1 VTDRPGALGRSYE
14 HGEVIVRQGEEGDCL
29 YVIQDGYVE
38 IVDERGPREIII
50 RVAGKDELIGEMAV
64 FEGEPRSA
72 TVRARGS
79 VRVLTVDK
87 RNFLRRLS
95 EDPTLAFRLVETMS
109 RRVRELSDEVIR
121 LKRAL
126 EAAERRA

>member
-1 VTDRPGALGRSYE
+1 
-14 HGEVIVRQGEEGDCL
+14 
-29 YVIQDGYVE
+29 
-38 IVDERGPREIII
+38 
-50 RVAGKDELIGEMAV
+50 
-64 FEGEPRSA
+64 
-72 TVRARGS
+72 